1 MATTSKSMCSE
12 QDNSDN
18 TIMQLC
24 MLIKKNNSVRFNSER
39 KITPFACGIFG
50 QEHLVVMFCKPAGT
64 VSENKHYNSE

>member
-24 MLIKKNNSVRFNSER
+24 MLIKKDNSIRFNSER
-39 KITPFACGIFG
+39 KITPFCLWNFLTRKFSSYVLQASWDSFR
-50 QEHLVVMFCKPAGT
+50 K
-64 VSENKHYNSE
+64 